1 MSDATENPFKFNWH
15 HSANEFLRWLLPTL
29 LVGNDAQLKELA
41 EKTNRWSNVELT
53 VLINDVA
60 VDATHFIEGLQRT
73 IDVTAQD
80 AARKFV
86 TETLNLNSVVES
98 LENFGHAIQR
108 EINDRAREL
117 GVDLTDADGF

>member
-86 TETLNLNSVVES
+86 TETLNLNSVVKS

-108 EINDRAREL
+108 EINDRAHEL

>member
-73 IDVTAQD
+73 IDVTTQD

>member
-53 VLINDVA
+53 VLINDVT
-60 VDATHFIEGLQRT
+60 VDTTHFIEGLQRT
-73 IDVTAQD
+73 IDVTTQN